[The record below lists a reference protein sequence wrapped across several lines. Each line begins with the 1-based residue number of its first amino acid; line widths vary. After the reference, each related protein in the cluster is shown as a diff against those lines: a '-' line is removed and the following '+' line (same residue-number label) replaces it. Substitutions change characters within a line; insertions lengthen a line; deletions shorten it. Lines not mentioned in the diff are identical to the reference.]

1 MSGKEKLRR
10 IGGKVTRDL
19 HAWCLGFCVSGEI
32 FSFLVDIFFLVACE
46 MLVAKKGFGVHRR

>member
-32 FSFLVDIFFLVACE
+32 FSFLVDIFFLVAGAA
-46 MLVAKKGFGVHRR
+46 LVAKQDFGNNLR